1 MDQLKE
7 KLRVFVWPYL
17 IVALSFLLLYSACHW
32 LFFIRMELFAA
43 DQDVLNYWA
52 PMGLA
57 WIPVLLFFRERLL
70 KLQLRNPENKVF
82 LIQMYLWLAI
92 SVPTV
97 LAQTY
102 LIAATGK
109 LTNLQVISDITKLPP
124 TKYYHLSQ
132 TYIDKANAGVV
143 NDAEISGKLNEDFK
157 MYLYVVLPIFDKPAD
172 TSSHK
177 TVAWY
182 ALKYSK
188 TVSNKLSPE
197 QKEKEFRQFANESQH
212 KFDRLEVNN
221 FSYLEKVPGGQDKD
235 AWLAAIHENKPFAGS
250 GSILLQPQSGDFT
263 QHTPSILWTILAFIL
278 AFVIWAA
285 IIIYTKIKPREQPYG
300 NDWHTPHTA
309 DHGHA
314 HTETRQRPVPPQQPS
329 FFKPHKGY
337 YVTPALMYLNIGV
350 YLLMVVSGLGV
361 MAFRADDLL
370 HWGANYRPYTIN
382 GQWWRLLTS
391 TFLHGGLVH
400 MASNMFGL
408 VFAGAFLEPLLGG
421 KRLLIAYLTAGI
433 VASAASIAWHP
444 DTVSVG
450 ASGAIFGLFGMCVVF
465 LAKAYKNE
473 YAKRQLYNILML
485 IGYNLLWGLSGGI
498 DNAAHIGGL
507 ISGMLVGLILHPGVK
522 RRILEMQ
529 KGEPL
534 DEENLD

>member
-7 KLRVFVWPYL
+7 KLRVFVWPYA
-17 IVALSFLLLYSACHW
+17 IVAISYLVLYSVCHW
-32 LFFIRMELFAA
+32 LFFIRLELFSA
-43 DQDVLNYWA
+43 DEDVLNYWA

-57 WIPVLLFFRERLL
+57 WVPILLFFRERLL
-70 KLQLRNPENKVF
+70 KLQLKNPENKVF
-82 LIQMYLWLAI
+82 LIQLYLWLAI

-97 LAQTY
+97 VAQSY

-109 LTNLQVISDITKLPP
+109 LTNLSVISDIAKVPP

-157 MYLYVVLPIFDKPAD
+157 MYLYVVLPILDKPAD
-172 TSSHK
+172 TSRHK
-177 TVAWY
+177 AVAWY

-188 TVSNKLSPE
+188 TVPNKLSADE
-197 QKEKEFRQFANESQH
+197 KEKEFRQFASESQQQ
-212 KFDRLEVNN
+212 FDRLNAN
-221 FSYLEKVPGGQDKD
+221 DYSYLEKVPNSQDKE
-235 AWLAAIHENKPFAGS
+235 AWLAAIKENKPFAGS
-250 GSILLQPQSGDFT
+250 GNILLQPKFGDFA
-263 QHTPSILWTILAFIL
+263 QHTPSILWTILAFML
-278 AFVIWAA
+278 GLVIWVA
-285 IIIYTKIKPREQPYG
+285 IVIYTRIKPAEKAFN

-314 HTETRQRPVPPQQPS
+314 HTEMPQRPQQPRQPS
-329 FFKPHKGY
+329 FFTPRPGY
-337 YVTPALMYLNIGV
+337 YVTPVLMYLNIGV

-370 HWGANYRPYTIN
+370 QWGANYRPYTVN

-421 KRLLIAYLTAGI
+421 KRLLIAYLVTGI

-465 LAKAYKNE
+465 LAKARKNE

-507 ISGMLVGLILHPGVK
+507 LSGMLVGLLLHPGVK
-522 RRILEMQ
+522 KRILEMQ
-529 KGEPL
+529 QGEPL